1 MPTELGCDI
10 KMTRVEGIKE
20 ILLDISDSSLVL
32 DVPEKYYLDIRFPY
46 PVESEKGTAKFE

>member
-1 MPTELGCDI
+1 
-10 KMTRVEGIKE
+10 MTRVEGIKE
-20 ILLDISDSSLVL
+20 INLDISNNSLVL